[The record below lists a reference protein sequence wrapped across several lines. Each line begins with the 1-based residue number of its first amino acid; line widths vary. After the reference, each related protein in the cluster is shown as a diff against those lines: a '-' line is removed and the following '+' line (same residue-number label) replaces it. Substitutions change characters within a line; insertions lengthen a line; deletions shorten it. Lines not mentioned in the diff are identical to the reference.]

1 MDCYATLASPV
12 QAVFAHLA
20 SPARLGDWLPEV
32 APGPD
37 APALPGELGGL
48 FPLTVRAD
56 AGEVDA
62 TGEVT
67 AFEPP
72 WLVGYR
78 LSAGPRTLWL
88 RVTCAAG
95 DGGTR
100 IHLHQS
106 GDAPL
111 AVNLNGLQQ
120 ALAASGSPAPG
131 DGHGP
136 APAAAAG
143 ADDSQAPSTDLQ
155 PRHHWPGRRGGG

>member
-20 SPARLGDWLPEV
+20 SPARPGDWLPEV
-32 APGPD
+32 AAGPE

-48 FPLTVRAD
+48 FPLTVRAH
-56 AGEVDA
+56 AGPVNA

-78 LSAGPRTLWL
+78 LSAGHRTLWL
-88 RVTCAAG
+88 RVTCTAA
-95 DGGTR
+95 DEGTR

-111 AVNLNGLQQ
+111 AVSLNGLQQ
-120 ALAASGSPAPG
+120 ALAASAFPAP
-131 DGHGP
+131 GHGP
-136 APAAAAG
+136 APAAAG
-143 ADDSQAPSTDLQ
+143 GPDHSQASPADLQ
-155 PRHHWPGRRGGG
+155 PRPRQPDRRGGGG

>member
-1 MDCYATLASPV
+1 MDCYATLAGPV

-37 APALPGELGGL
+37 APALPGGLGGL

-56 AGEVDA
+56 ADEVDA

-95 DGGTR
+95 DAGTR

-106 GDAPL
+106 GAAPL

-120 ALAASGSPAPG
+120 ALAASASPAPG
-131 DGHGP
+131 HGHGP
-136 APAAAAG
+136 ARAG
-143 ADDSQAPSTDLQ
+143 TADPGDSQAPPADLQ
-155 PRHHWPGRRGGG
+155 SRPHQPDRRGG